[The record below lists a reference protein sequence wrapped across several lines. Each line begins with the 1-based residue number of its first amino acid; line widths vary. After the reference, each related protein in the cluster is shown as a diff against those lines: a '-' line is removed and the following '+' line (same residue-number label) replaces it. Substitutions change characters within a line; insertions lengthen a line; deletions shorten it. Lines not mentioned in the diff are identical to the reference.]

1 MNYFTN
7 SGTLNKTCNLSAM
20 TKIFSLYVLLFST
33 ISYKF
38 TCQKSTEA
46 MNLFMCFYEVDMTYV
61 KLNFNNLFLK
71 I

>member
-1 MNYFTN
+1 
-7 SGTLNKTCNLSAM
+7 M